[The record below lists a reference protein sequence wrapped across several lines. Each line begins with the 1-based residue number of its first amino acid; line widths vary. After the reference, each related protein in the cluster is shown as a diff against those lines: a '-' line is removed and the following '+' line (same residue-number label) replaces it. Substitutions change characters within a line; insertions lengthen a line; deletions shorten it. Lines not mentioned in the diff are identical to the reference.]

1 MPSKKLE
8 NVSFLSS
15 FSPKN
20 SQRFLTV
27 TPISSLKNSIINVW
41 PDYIYKV
48 QILSNCLWDQR
59 YTLSEKRPYS
69 EFSGPHFP
77 HSDQKISG
85 HGLFS
90 RSDKD
95 TTLSINFA
103 EQSLSKSLFW
113 FQFPIDGNDTWNNA
127 TGYMSHSESS
137 NLSFQRF

>member
-8 NVSFLSS
+8 NVNFLWSL
-15 FSPKN
+15 SPQN
-20 SQRFLTV
+20 SQRFLNV
-27 TPISSLKNSIINVW
+27 TPISSLKNSVINVW

-59 YTLSEKRPYS
+59 YTLSEKSPYS

-85 HGLFS
+85 HRLFS

-95 TTLSINFA
+95 TILSINFF

-113 FQFPIDGNDTWNNA
+113 FPFRIDGNDTWNNA
-127 TGYMSHSESS
+127 TGYMSQIESS
-137 NLSFQRF
+137 NLLFQRF

>member
-15 FSPKN
+15 LSPQN
-20 SQRFLTV
+20 SQRFLTA
-27 TPISSLKNSIINVW
+27 TPISSLKDSIINVW

-48 QILSNCLWDQR
+48 QILSNCLWEQR
-59 YTLSEKRPYS
+59 YTLSEKSPYS

-85 HGLFS
+85 HRLFL

-95 TTLSINFA
+95 TILSINLA
-103 EQSLSKSLFW
+103 EQSFRNHYFDSRSIL
-113 FQFPIDGNDTWNNA
+113 
-127 TGYMSHSESS
+127 TGMI
-137 NLSFQRF
+137 LGIMPRAI